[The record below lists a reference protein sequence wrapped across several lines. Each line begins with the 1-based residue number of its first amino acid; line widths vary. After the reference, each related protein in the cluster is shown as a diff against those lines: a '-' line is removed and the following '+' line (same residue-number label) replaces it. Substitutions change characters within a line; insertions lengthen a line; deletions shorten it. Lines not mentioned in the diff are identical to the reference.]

1 MIKTLGLILSVS
13 AFAPISSSAA
23 DKNAKCSL
31 TIDGSTRFNSHCT
44 FKASKDGSDY
54 FDDGNLVITCPNGKR
69 VEVASCYGYEQRI
82 ARKGTFGYL
91 FRDGTTA
98 SVCWNEGS
106 YRKAD
111 ACYDGLRR
119 EGACWKSA
127 SAKNRHIESWH
138 AVKFCA
144 YAL

>member
-1 MIKTLGLILSVS
+1 MKILSLILSVA
-13 AFAPISSSAA
+13 AFAPFASSAA

-31 TIDGSTRFNSHCT
+31 AIDGRTLLNSHCT
-44 FKASKDGSDY
+44 FEASRDGSDY
-54 FDDGNLVITCPNGKR
+54 FSDGNLVITCPNGKR
-69 VEVASCYGYEQRI
+69 VEVASCYGYEMRI

-91 FRDGTTA
+91 FRDGSTA

-106 YRKAD
+106 YRKAE
-111 ACYDGLRR
+111 ACYDELRR

-127 SAKNRHIESWH
+127 SAKNRYSESWH
-138 AVKFCA
+138 SVKFCA

>member
-1 MIKTLGLILSVS
+1 MIKTLGLIL
-13 AFAPISSSAA
+13 AGLTFAPIPSSAA

-31 TIDGSTRFNSHCT
+31 AIDGGTRFSSNCI

-54 FDDGNLVITCPNGKR
+54 FSDGNLVITCPNGKR

-91 FRDGTTA
+91 FRDATTA

-106 YRKAD
+106 YRKAI

-119 EGACWKSA
+119 DGGCWKSE
-127 SAKNRHIESWH
+127 SAKNRHLDSWH